1 MAIIRRSCLKEL
13 SYELTQI
20 DTNGKK
26 ILYKDLS
33 YEIVGLAMQVH
44 NKLGYGFLEKVYEN
58 ALMVQFRGKE
68 IKAKQQAPITV
79 YFDREVVGD
88 YYADILV
95 EDKIII
101 ELKTAEK
108 ISGAHRAQVLNYL
121 KATGLQLAILLN
133 FGKEKLEYERFIQ
146 IK

>member
-44 NKLGYGFLEKVYEN
+44 NKLGYGLEKVYEN

>member
-1 MAIIRRSCLKEL
+1 LKDL
-13 SYELTQI
+13 SYELTQM

-33 YEIVGLAMQVH
+33 YAIVGLAMQVH

-58 ALMVQFRGKE
+58 ALMVQFRRKE

-79 YFDREVVGD
+79 YFNREVVGD

-146 IK
+146 IKQVFSKK